1 MPQGFLY
8 IEVGL
13 NDELLDVTSARPVAQ
28 KVLDRYQQ
36 LGIPERCVYY
46 EHQGLHELDKDD
58 GGINFLIENL

>member
-1 MPQGFLY
+1 MAGLICPRALY

-46 EHQGLHELDKDD
+46 EHHGVHELD
-58 GGINFLIENL
+58 